1 MPEEPTTFTRVL
13 EKRLEV
19 ATRQKTWF
27 MLIAVVAVVALLLVL
42 ALIYKTTVLDYAKIT
57 NVIIEQMGNTPQV
70 GFQFDV
76 RKSGKIEY
84 RYGRA
89 RLMDRVKSGEQEDF
103 SWAWGEG
110 GEIKVG
116 IRSRGVFLPKWHTKE
131 IVWSMEDQLDAA
143 PPAEE

>member
-1 MPEEPTTFTRVL
+1 MSEEPTTFTRVL

-19 ATRQKTWF
+19 ATRQKKTF
-27 MLIAVVAVVALLLVL
+27 MLVAVISLVALLLIL
-42 ALIYKTTVLDYAKIT
+42 ALIYKRTVLDYARIT
-57 NVIIEQMGNTPQV
+57 NVTIEQQGSTPQV
-70 GFQFDV
+70 EFQFDV
-76 RKSGKIEY
+76 ESSGKVEY
-84 RYGRA
+84 RYGKA

-116 IRSRGVFLPKWHTKE
+116 IRSRGAFLPKWHTKT
-131 IVWSMEDQLDAA
+131 IQWSMEDQLDAA

>member
-19 ATRQKTWF
+19 ATRQKKWF

-42 ALIYKTTVLDYAKIT
+42 AVIYKTTVLDYARIT
-57 NVIIEQMGNTPQV
+57 NVVIEQVGNTAQV
-70 GFQFDV
+70 KFQFDV

-89 RLMDRVKSGEQEDF
+89 VLTDRVKSGDQEEF

-110 GEIKVG
+110 GKVKVG
-116 IRSRGVFLPKWHTKE
+116 IRSRGALLPKWHTE
-131 IVWSMEDQLDAA
+131 VIEWSMEEQLE
-143 PPAEE
+143 AE